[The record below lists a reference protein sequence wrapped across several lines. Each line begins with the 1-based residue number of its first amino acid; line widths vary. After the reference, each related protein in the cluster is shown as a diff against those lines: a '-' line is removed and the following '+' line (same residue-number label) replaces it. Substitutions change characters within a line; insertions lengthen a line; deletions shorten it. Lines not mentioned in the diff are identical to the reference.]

1 MPDGTI
7 IQNVP
12 DGMTQADLAARY
24 QAHIGASQPAVAASG
39 PPSTMDQL
47 RTNPVIGA
55 PLQTLLRGGQGLEQ
69 LAVHS
74 VADLADLGGHFPNP
88 VANALRS
95 VSDRVD
101 TAIAGQNKGYE
112 DSKARVVNSSSNPR
126 VTNALINT
134 GEIEGNMLNPAGL
147 AGNAIKAES
156 TVVNAGVRGAA
167 SGAGFAASQP
177 VNDTANYWTE
187 KAKQVA
193 TGTITGAVTGA
204 AAEKLG
210 QVKPNSPPSSSLF
223 KGLASDAYDASK
235 AAGVTIRKSSLEE
248 AINNAETTAKSE
260 LTYRP
265 GTEPKVA
272 TALETIRSDLAAAGD
287 NIGFEEIDVARKIA
301 RKVLASPDKNE
312 RAVAH
317 HIIDSLDDYVA
328 GLKPGDVVGAVSGDP
343 ALIKAFGLKSGDNMD
358 VATAALTEARGL
370 FARGAKLETIERLV
384 TKARDQGG
392 AGQTQT
398 KFDNALRQQF
408 KQLKNNARAFRQFS
422 PEEQAAITKI
432 IRGTTPQNWARQI
445 GKVAPTGTIPILS
458 ELSALGTAAA
468 TGHDAMALGVIGSG
482 AAGLVGQH
490 VANKIGAENV
500 NGLRILVARGP
511 QRLATPAP
519 RPSPNALVRNPLA
532 TFAAQSLL
540 QPRSQ

>member
-1 MPDGTI
+1 M
-7 IQNVP
+7 
-12 DGMTQADLAARY
+12 ADWDVVSEKPRGEWDVLSEAPHD
-24 QAHIGASQPAVAASG
+24 QGASPAGQPSG
-39 PPSTMDQL
+39 SDYL
-47 RTNPVIGA
+47 RTNAVVGA
-55 PLQTLLRGGQGLEQ
+55 PLQTLLRGGQGVEQ

-74 VADLADLGGHFPNP
+74 AADLADLGGHFPNS
-88 VANALRS
+88 VADALHGAATN
-95 VSDRVD
+95 VD
-101 TAIAGQNKGYE
+101 TAIAGQNQGYE
-112 DSKARVVNSSSNPR
+112 ESKARVVNASTNPR

-134 GEIEGNMLNPAGL
+134 GETEGNMLNPAGM
-147 AGNAIKAES
+147 AGNTIKATG
-156 TVVNAGVRGAA
+156 TVANAALRGVA

-177 VNDTANYWTE
+177 VTDTTNYWTE
-187 KAKQVA
+187 KVKQVG
-193 TGTITGAVTGA
+193 TGGLTGAVTGA

-210 QVKPNSPPSSSLF
+210 QVKPTAPPSSTVF

-235 AAGVTIRKSSLEE
+235 AAGVKIQKSSLAG
-248 AINNAETTAKSE
+248 AIGNAEATAKTE

-328 GLKPGDVVGAVSGDP
+328 GLKPSDVVGAVSGDP
-343 ALIKAFGLKSGDNMD
+343 ALIQAFGLKTGDNMN

-370 FARGAKLETIERLV
+370 FARGAKLDTIERLV
-384 TKARDQGG
+384 TKARDQIG
-392 AGQTQT
+392 ANQTQT
-398 KFDNALRQQF
+398 RFDNALRQQF
-408 KQLKNNARAFRQFS
+408 KQLKNNQRAFRQFS
-422 PEEQAAITKI
+422 PEEQTAITQI
-432 IRGTTPQNWARQI
+432 IRGTRIQNAARQI
-445 GKVAPTGTIPILS
+445 GKAAPTGTVPILG
-458 ELSALGTAAA
+458 ELSVLGEALNSGSEKLAAAAVGTA
-468 TGHDAMALGVIGSG
+468 

-511 QRLATPAP
+511 QRLATPTP
-519 RPSPNALVRNPLA
+519 RPTPNALVRNPLA

-540 QPRSQ
+540 QPRGQ